1 MTKTILY
8 FHGFKSSSKS
18 SKAQSLK
25 NFIAKNTKNTKIIIP
40 DLDDNF
46 QNAHNQIEELIRLSG
61 SNIVFMGSSL
71 GGYYASYFSQK
82 LKKKAVLINPAVHPL
97 KDFEVH
103 LGENENYSSGKK
115 FNISSKEIS
124 FVRTLSYKKLLTPND
139 LLILL
144 ESGDEILKYNK
155 SASYFSGA
163 YIDIAFGGNHSYSLF
178 KSKFHKIQK
187 FLDIK

>member
-103 LGENENYSSGKK
+103 LGENENYSSGNK

-144 ESGDEILKYNK
+144 ESGDEILKYYK

-163 YIDIAFGGNHSYSLF
+163 YIDIAFGGNHSYSSF

>member
-46 QNAHNQIEELIRLSG
+46 QNAHNQIEELLRLSG

-103 LGENENYSSGKK
+103 LGENENYSSGNK

-144 ESGDEILKYNK
+144 ESGDEILKYYK

-163 YIDIAFGGNHSYSLF
+163 YIDIAFGGNHSYSSF

>member
-18 SKAQSLK
+18 SKAQSIK
-25 NFIAKNTKNTKIIIP
+25 NFIAKNAKNTKIIIP

-71 GGYYASYFSQK
+71 GGYFASYFSQK

-103 LGENENYSSGKK
+103 LGENENYSSGNK

-163 YIDIAFGGNHSYSLF
+163 YIDIVFGGNHSYSSF

>member
-18 SKAQSLK
+18 SKAQSIK
-25 NFIAKNTKNTKIIIP
+25 NFIAKNTKNTKIVIP

-61 SNIVFMGSSL
+61 SNIVFIGSSL
-71 GGYYASYFSQK
+71 GGYFASYFSQK

-103 LGENENYSSGKK
+103 LGENENYSSGNK

-124 FVRTLSYKKLLTPND
+124 FIRTLSYKKLPIPND

-163 YIDIAFGGNHSYSLF
+163 YIDIFFGGNHSYSSF

>member
-46 QNAHNQIEELIRLSG
+46 QNAHSRIEELIRLSG

-103 LGENENYSSGKK
+103 LGENENYSTGSK

-163 YIDIAFGGNHSYSLF
+163 YIDIAFGGNHSYSSF

>member
-163 YIDIAFGGNHSYSLF
+163 YIDIAFGGNHSYSSF

>member
-103 LGENENYSSGKK
+103 LGENENYSSGNK
-115 FNISSKEIS
+115 FNISTKEIS
-124 FVRTLSYKKLLTPND
+124 FIRTLSYKKLPIPND

-163 YIDIAFGGNHSYSLF
+163 YIDIAFGGNHSYSSF

>member
-25 NFIAKNTKNTKIIIP
+25 NFIAKNAKNTKIIIP

-103 LGENENYSSGKK
+103 LGENENYSSGNK

-163 YIDIAFGGNHSYSLF
+163 YIDIVFGGNHSYSSF

>member
-103 LGENENYSSGKK
+103 LGENENYSSGNK

-124 FVRTLSYKKLLTPND
+124 FIRTLSYKKLPIPND

-187 FLDIK
+187 FLDIN

>member
-103 LGENENYSSGKK
+103 LGENENYSSGNK

-163 YIDIAFGGNHSYSLF
+163 YIDITFGGNHSYSSF

>member
-187 FLDIK
+187 FLDIN

>member
-103 LGENENYSSGKK
+103 LGENENYSSGNK

-124 FVRTLSYKKLLTPND
+124 FIRTLSYKKLPIPND

-163 YIDIAFGGNHSYSLF
+163 YIDIAFGGNHSYSSF

>member
-25 NFIAKNTKNTKIIIP
+25 NFIAKNAKNTKIIIP

-46 QNAHNQIEELIRLSG
+46 QNAHNRIEELIRLSG

-103 LGENENYSSGKK
+103 LGENENYSSGNK

-163 YIDIAFGGNHSYSLF
+163 YIDIAFGGNHSYSSF

>member
-18 SKAQSLK
+18 SKAQSIK

-103 LGENENYSSGKK
+103 LGENENYSSGNK

-124 FVRTLSYKKLLTPND
+124 FIRTLSYKKLPIPND

-163 YIDIAFGGNHSYSLF
+163 YIDIAFGGNHSYSSF

>member
-103 LGENENYSSGKK
+103 LGENENYSSGNK

-163 YIDIAFGGNHSYSLF
+163 YIDIVFGGDHSYSSF
-178 KSKFHKIQK
+178 KTKFHKIQK

>member
-103 LGENENYSSGKK
+103 LGENENYSSGNK

-163 YIDIAFGGNHSYSLF
+163 YIDITFGGNHSYSSF

-187 FLDIK
+187 FLDIN

>member
-103 LGENENYSSGKK
+103 LGENENYSSGNK

>member
-103 LGENENYSSGKK
+103 LGDNENYSSGNK

-163 YIDIAFGGNHSYSLF
+163 YIDIVFGGDHSYSSF
-178 KSKFHKIQK
+178 KTKFHKIQK

>member
-103 LGENENYSSGKK
+103 LGENENYSSGNK

-163 YIDIAFGGNHSYSLF
+163 YIDIVFGGNHSYSSF

>member
-25 NFIAKNTKNTKIIIP
+25 NFIAKNAKNTKIIIP

-103 LGENENYSSGKK
+103 LGENENYSSGNK

-187 FLDIK
+187 FLDIN

>member
-18 SKAQSLK
+18 SKAQCLK

-103 LGENENYSSGKK
+103 LGENENYSSGNK

-124 FVRTLSYKKLLTPND
+124 FIRTLSYKKLPIPND

-163 YIDIAFGGNHSYSLF
+163 YIDIAFGGNHSYSSF

>member
-82 LKKKAVLINPAVHPL
+82 LKKKAVLINPAVRPL

-103 LGENENYSSGKK
+103 LGENENYSSGNK

-163 YIDIAFGGNHSYSLF
+163 YIDIAFGGNHSYSSF

>member
-18 SKAQSLK
+18 SKAQSIK

-103 LGENENYSSGKK
+103 LGENENYSSGNK

-124 FVRTLSYKKLLTPND
+124 FIRTLSYKKLPIPND

-163 YIDIAFGGNHSYSLF
+163 YIDIVFGGNHSYSSF

>member
-1 MTKTILY
+1 ML
-8 FHGFKSSSKS
+8 
-18 SKAQSLK
+18 
-25 NFIAKNTKNTKIIIP
+25 IIIP

-103 LGENENYSSGKK
+103 LGENENYSSGNK
-115 FNISSKEIS
+115 FNISSKEI
-124 FVRTLSYKKLLTPND
+124 
-139 LLILL
+139 
-144 ESGDEILKYNK
+144 EC
-155 SASYFSGA
+155 ASPW
-163 YIDIAFGGNHSYSLF
+163 
-178 KSKFHKIQK
+178 
-187 FLDIK
+187 

>member
-82 LKKKAVLINPAVHPL
+82 FKKKAVLINPAVHPL

-103 LGENENYSSGKK
+103 LGENENYSSGNK

-163 YIDIAFGGNHSYSLF
+163 YIDIAFGGNHSYSSF

>member
-46 QNAHNQIEELIRLSG
+46 QNAHSRIEELIRLSG

-103 LGENENYSSGKK
+103 LGENENYSSGNK

-163 YIDIAFGGNHSYSLF
+163 YIDIEFGGNHSYSSF

>member
-18 SKAQSLK
+18 SKAQSIK

-103 LGENENYSSGKK
+103 LGENENYSSGNK

-163 YIDIAFGGNHSYSLF
+163 YIDIVFGGNHSYSSF

>member
-18 SKAQSLK
+18 SKAQSIK
-25 NFIAKNTKNTKIIIP
+25 NFIAKNAKNTKIIIP

-103 LGENENYSSGKK
+103 LGENENYSSGNK

-124 FVRTLSYKKLLTPND
+124 FIRTLSYKKLPMPND

-163 YIDIAFGGNHSYSLF
+163 YIDIVFGGDHSYSSF
-178 KSKFHKIQK
+178 KTKFHKIQK

>member
-103 LGENENYSSGKK
+103 LGENENYSSGNK

-187 FLDIK
+187 FLDIN

>member
-103 LGENENYSSGKK
+103 LGENENYSSGTK

-163 YIDIAFGGNHSYSLF
+163 YIDIAFGGNHSYSSF

>member
-82 LKKKAVLINPAVHPL
+82 LKKKAILINPAIYPL

-103 LGENENYSSGKK
+103 LGVNENYSSGNE
-115 FNISSKEIS
+115 FNITSKEIDFIRS
-124 FVRTLSYKKLLTPND
+124 LSYKKLSTPSN

-144 ESGDEILKYNK
+144 ESGDEILKYNE
-155 SASYFSGA
+155 SASYFSCLL
-163 YIDIAFGGNHSYSLF
+163 YTSPSPRD
-178 KSKFHKIQK
+178 
-187 FLDIK
+187 

>member
-61 SNIVFMGSSL
+61 SNIIFMGSSL

-103 LGENENYSSGKK
+103 LGENENYSSGNK

-163 YIDIAFGGNHSYSLF
+163 YIDIAFGGNHSYSSF

>member
-18 SKAQSLK
+18 SKAQSIK
-25 NFIAKNTKNTKIIIP
+25 NFIAKNTKNTKIVIP

-61 SNIVFMGSSL
+61 SNIVFIGSSL
-71 GGYYASYFSQK
+71 GGYFASYFSQK

-103 LGENENYSSGKK
+103 LGENENYSSGNK

-124 FVRTLSYKKLLTPND
+124 FIRTLSYKKLPIPND

-163 YIDIAFGGNHSYSLF
+163 YIDIVFGGNHSHSSF

-187 FLDIK
+187 FLDIQ

>member
-25 NFIAKNTKNTKIIIP
+25 NFIAKNAKNTKIIIP

-103 LGENENYSSGKK
+103 LGENENYSSGNK

-163 YIDIAFGGNHSYSLF
+163 YIDIAFGGNHSYSSF
-178 KSKFHKIQK
+178 KSKFHKIQN

>member
-18 SKAQSLK
+18 SKAQSIK
-25 NFIAKNTKNTKIIIP
+25 NFIAKNTKNTKIVIP

-61 SNIVFMGSSL
+61 SNIVFIGSSL
-71 GGYYASYFSQK
+71 GGYFASYFSQK

-103 LGENENYSSGKK
+103 LGENENYSSGNK
-115 FNISSKEIS
+115 FNISSNDIS
-124 FVRTLSYKKLLTPND
+124 FIRTLSYKKLPIPND

-163 YIDIAFGGNHSYSLF
+163 YIDIFFGGNHSYSSF

>member
-82 LKKKAVLINPAVHPL
+82 FKKKAVLINPAVHPL

-103 LGENENYSSGKK
+103 LGENENYSSGNK

-155 SASYFSGA
+155 STSYFSGA
-163 YIDIAFGGNHSYSLF
+163 YIDIAFGGNHSYSSF

>member
-82 LKKKAVLINPAVHPL
+82 LKK
-97 KDFEVH
+97 
-103 LGENENYSSGKK
+103 
-115 FNISSKEIS
+115 
-124 FVRTLSYKKLLTPND
+124 R
-139 LLILL
+139 
-144 ESGDEILKYNK
+144 
-155 SASYFSGA
+155 
-163 YIDIAFGGNHSYSLF
+163 LF
-178 KSKFHKIQK
+178 
-187 FLDIK
+187 L

>member
-46 QNAHNQIEELIRLSG
+46 QNAHSRIEELIRLSG

-103 LGENENYSSGKK
+103 LGENENYSSGNK

-163 YIDIAFGGNHSYSLF
+163 YIDIVFGGNHSYSSF

>member
-82 LKKKAVLINPAVHPL
+82 FKKKAVLINPAVHPL

-103 LGENENYSSGKK
+103 LGENENYSSGNK

-163 YIDIAFGGNHSYSLF
+163 YIDITFGGNHSYSSF

>member
-71 GGYYASYFSQK
+71 GGYFASYFSQK

-103 LGENENYSSGKK
+103 LGENENYSSGNK

-124 FVRTLSYKKLLTPND
+124 FIRTLSYKKLPIPND

-163 YIDIAFGGNHSYSLF
+163 YIDIVFGGNHSYSSF